1 MGELT
6 YGALGA
12 VPMIIAFWPILFG
25 GAYGMTKRREAMSK
39 AAQEKTVQTAKEDVT
54 AAMDAA
60 VRSIE
65 QNQGPVAADEAR
77 KAMIQALKAVKLK
90 TAATAAAAAS
100 TGRISKCPSTKS

>member
-6 YGALGA
+6 YGALGT
-12 VPMIIAFWPILFG
+12 VPMIISFWPVIFG
-25 GAYGMTKRREAMSK
+25 GAYGMTKRREALSK

-65 QNQGPVAADEAR
+65 QNQGHVAADAAR
-77 KAMIQALKAVKLK
+77 KAMIQALKAREAQNGCDGCCGCKHGEDK
-90 TAATAAAAAS
+90 
-100 TGRISKCPSTKS
+100 

>member
-39 AAQEKTVQTAKEDVT
+39 AAQEKDRP
-54 AAMDAA
+54 D
-60 VRSIE
+60 R
-65 QNQGPVAADEAR
+65 QGRCD
-77 KAMIQALKAVKLK
+77 
-90 TAATAAAAAS
+90 
-100 TGRISKCPSTKS
+100 GRHGRRCAQHRAESGSRGRR